1 MISIN
6 ITKKLDYIGKR
17 RSRAFARKSI
27 CGNKKKHDFFENH
40 VFGASKGKNGTT
52 VCLCDIVEACVSLPA
67 RGF

>member
-6 ITKKLDYIGKR
+6 ITKKLDSIGKR
-17 RSRAFARKSI
+17 RSRAFAINRI
-27 CGNKKKHDFFENH
+27 CGKEKKHDLFENH
-40 VFGASKGKNGTT
+40 VFGASKGKNGTI